1 MEGETDGPVKFLHTR
16 AKLER
21 DGARGSELENR

>member
-1 MEGETDGPVKFLHTR
+1 MEGETDGPVKILHTR